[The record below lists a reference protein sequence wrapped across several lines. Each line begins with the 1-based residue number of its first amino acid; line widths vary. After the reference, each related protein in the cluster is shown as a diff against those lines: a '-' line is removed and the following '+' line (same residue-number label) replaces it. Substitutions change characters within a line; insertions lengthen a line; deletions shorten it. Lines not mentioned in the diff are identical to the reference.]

1 MDAAPAMATELDR
14 VVDAIRSHPGLWN
27 KSAIGLV
34 TEVLGPSDWLTG
46 PGDDAAA
53 VDAPG
58 FPGGKVVGIRLSD
71 PVEVHIVADEVPL
84 PPVAVRVGAAAHA
97 VLAGAGEDRAV
108 QVIIDDVV
116 AAALERRHRS

>member
-1 MDAAPAMATELDR
+1 VRREDLAHALATAVTDVPGVAALGAGTGIEPATY
-14 VVDAIRSHPGLWN
+14 
-27 KSAIGLV
+27 
-34 TEVLGPSDWLTG
+34 
-46 PGDDAAA
+46 
-53 VDAPG
+53 

>member
-1 MDAAPAMATELDR
+1 MDAAPATATELDR
-14 VVDAIRSHPGLWN
+14 VVDAIRSHPGLLN

-58 FPGGKVVGIRLSD
+58 FPGGKVVACGEAL
-71 PVEVHIVADEVPL
+71 L
-84 PPVAVRVGAAAHA
+84 PPFVQADPYGAGIAAVRSRSRHGA
-97 VLAGAGEDRAV
+97 RC
-108 QVIIDDVV
+108 
-116 AAALERRHRS
+116 RRQGTVR